1 MRTDDDA
8 DWVQALEL
16 PARWALWIALGVASA
31 GFYARDVHL
40 WRGAIFAVAL
50 FAAFATDFAGRW
62 VPGKA
67 FWETNAHLWWAS
79 ACRLGTWALVWF
91 AIWWTPRSGY
101 DWLWVSAGALWLL
114 NAALV
119 ALYTF
124 DDSYEELFGP
134 DARRV
139 QLARRLFRVVT
150 HDVVTGGF
158 VVALGWSVGDVF
170 DGDAD
175 DSKWRSLLSGA
186 TIFQLFMTLWQHW
199 DDLHR
204 RQTEG
209 CCSGAMRNVW
219 RQLVR
224 FAAYCGIFV
233 AVLFRTH
240 EDEVLV
246 NLGQALSMV
255 VVVGVACALLAV
267 TSRSTD

>member
-8 DWVQALEL
+8 DCAGAGASSVGPLD
-16 PARWALWIALGVASA
+16 ALGVASA
-31 GFYARDVHL
+31 FYARTYTPGAEPS
-40 WRGAIFAVAL
+40 RGGA
-50 FAAFATDFAGRW
+50 FAAFATDLRGAGSLARLS
-62 VPGKA
+62 
-67 FWETNAHLWWAS
+67 ETTAHLWWAS
-79 ACRLGTWALVWF
+79 ACRLGTRWSGSPSADAAV
-91 AIWWTPRSGY
+91 GY
-101 DWLWVSAGALWLL
+101 DWLCVRGALWLL

-186 TIFQLFMTLWQHW
+186 TIFQLFMALWQHW

-209 CCSGAMRNVW
+209 CCSGAMRDVW

-240 EDEVLV
+240 ED
-246 NLGQALSMV
+246 
-255 VVVGVACALLAV
+255 
-267 TSRSTD
+267 